1 MWHVPTLMETTVF
14 LYYAVSKEKEL
25 LMLQVTSQGMN
36 TLDVGN
42 GILLVMM

>member
-14 LYYAVSKEKEL
+14 LYYTVSKEKEL

-36 TLDVGN
+36 TLDLRNYV
-42 GILLVMM
+42 LLVMV